1 VDEAYTL
8 APGGASE
15 TKDFGREVI
24 IYMGVRQADIDTLDY
39 YLPFIF
45 IFQNDV
51 MTSSSCIILRP
62 SMRSCQS

>member
-45 IFQNDV
+45 LFFKT
-51 MTSSSCIILRP
+51 M
-62 SMRSCQS
+62 

>member
-24 IYMGVRQADIDTLDY
+24 GYMEVRGGRMLISIMNTH
-39 YLPFIF
+39 
-45 IFQNDV
+45 
-51 MTSSSCIILRP
+51 MH
-62 SMRSCQS
+62 